1 MPWNFEKLSAA
12 IAEESNDSL
21 SKEPGMVYQVFE
33 DGEVT
38 LQKSG
43 DLLWQRT
50 LHCIMPPFKEAV
62 SPELFP
68 HKMNGHGYAFVTR
81 DGAERIRALIA
92 AV

>member
-1 MPWNFEKLSAA
+1 MPWDVEKLQAA
-12 IAEESNDSL
+12 IVEESNDSL
-21 SKEPGMVYQVFE
+21 SKEPGMVYMVFE

-50 LHCIMPPFKEAV
+50 LHCIVPGLKDAM
-62 SPELFP
+62 SPDLFP
-68 HKMNGHGYAFVTR
+68 HKLNKHGYAFVTR